1 MADSKT
7 RICCVC
13 RKKYQYCPNCK
24 EDRNKEP
31 WHFSFCD
38 SNCKDIYDL
47 TSKFENGQ
55 IDGIYANEKIK
66 QLDLSRLDN
75 FGDSYKNSIARIVS
89 VAEKIDTAKLDLSEN
104 TIEECIKDADVEKST
119 DTEKVNKTRGRK
131 KQTDVE

>member
-1 MADSKT
+1 MADSKLRT
-7 RICCVC
+7 CAVC
-13 RKKYQYCPNCK
+13 HQKYEFCNKCPQDKDKLLFMFTFCSENCK
-24 EDRNKEP
+24 G
-31 WHFSFCD
+31 
-38 SNCKDIYDL
+38 IYDL